1 MEITKEQ
8 IKELVKI
15 AQAIDDENRIDDDV
29 SGGYVEEPYN
39 SIIER
44 IYAVVNEC
52 ESKEVDTHINNSES
66 SDNSIEKM
74 MLSHD
79 NNSYIC
85 SVCETKHKLHELKMA
100 ENGLDYSYY
109 CKNCGDVIESN
120 GMYYGK

>member
-15 AQAIDDENRIDDDV
+15 AQVIDNENRIDDDV

-52 ESKEVDTHINNSES
+52 ESKDRKNLN
-66 SDNSIEKM
+66 
-74 MLSHD
+74 
-79 NNSYIC
+79 
-85 SVCETKHKLHELKMA
+85 LK
-100 ENGLDYSYY
+100 
-109 CKNCGDVIESN
+109 
-120 GMYYGK
+120 